1 MTSAPLKVAAN
12 RERQRFE
19 LDVVARRDLKE
30 VERGSGAPAMTHYP
44 LGRLMSPLRH
54 TTHV

>member
-1 MTSAPLKVAAN
+1 MTSVPLKVAAN

-19 LDVVARRDLKE
+19 DVVARRDLKE
-30 VERGSGAPAMTHYP
+30 VERGSGAPVTPHHP